1 MEDFTPRT
9 QEQRMWVYQ
18 LKLQEEQLKILEE
31 INNKLDLLFR
41 PQMIIEAPV
50 EEQIEEV
57 KQTRRKKKEV
67 K

>member
-31 INNKLDLLFR
+31 INNRLDLLFR